1 MGASPT
7 IRRLI
12 QRAEDRGTNP
22 FDIPHHVLV
31 GDANDL
37 ITLLLQRLIARH
49 IGTRNMG
56 VSIDF
61 HDQRLL
67 RAEEVDDERA
77 DHGLAAEFMT
87 TDLGAGQS
95 RP

>member
-12 QRAEDRGTNP
+12 QRAKDRSTNP
-22 FDIPHHVLV
+22 FDILHHRII
-31 GDANDL
+31 GDPDDMV
-37 ITLLLQRLIARH
+37 TLLLQRLIARH

-67 RAEEVDDERA
+67 RAEEVYDERA
-77 DHGLAAEFMT
+77 DHRLAAEFMA